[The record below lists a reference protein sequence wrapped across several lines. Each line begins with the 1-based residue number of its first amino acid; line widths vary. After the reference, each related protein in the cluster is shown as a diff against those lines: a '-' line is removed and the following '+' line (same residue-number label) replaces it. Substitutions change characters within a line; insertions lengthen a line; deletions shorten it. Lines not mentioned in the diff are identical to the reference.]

1 MISYSL
7 LMQIFF
13 MNKCTGTMRRTMK
26 WGHSVPEHVRVRL
39 MLLWLCP
46 WGWCSPSC
54 RRSLPHAFW
63 EAVLMAEETRR
74 CWFAGCLAIERQFL
88 TVWSALERAIWIQQW
103 FCCWKGTQKIS
114 WWLYSW
120 HVASDIFSTSNWF
133 LLGVWLHCAGPL
145 QHEEMVFN
153 AEMSQFCCMQI
164 V

>member
-26 WGHSVPEHVRVRL
+26 WGHSVPEHVWVRL

-74 CWFAGCLAIERQFL
+74 CWFAGCLVIERQFL
-88 TVWSALERAIWIQQW
+88 TVWSALKWAIWIQQW
-103 FCCWKGTQKIS
+103 FCCWKGTQKCFMMIVQLTCSQWHFFHFQLIS
-114 WWLYSW
+114 SW
-120 HVASDIFSTSNWF
+120 CLVAPCWPFAARGN
-133 LLGVWLHCAGPL
+133 GV
-145 QHEEMVFN
+145 
-153 AEMSQFCCMQI
+153 
-164 V
+164 